1 MSLMHRRVPCC
12 NGEDRV
18 SFTDIWKMKNIKKYR
33 LDQVGVRKEPVD
45 GKIEMTKRMHSH
57 ELSAVAVS
65 TV

>member
-1 MSLMHRRVPCC
+1 M
-12 NGEDRV
+12 

-57 ELSAVAVS
+57 ELSAIAVS